1 MLYFIVNRNSGTG
14 KGEAAWKK
22 ARKCLKDSLI
32 EYKAYETKYVGHATK
47 ITAKLCELPQEKVS
61 IVVVGGD
68 GTINEVLNGITD
80 FKKVQLGVIPAGSG
94 NDFAKGI
101 QVNKDVVANITQ
113 IALHEKT
120 GNITRMDLGMVIY
133 EGCERPRVFGISSGL
148 GLDAIVC
155 KKAYKSKL
163 KTALNKIHMGKLTYV
178 LTTIYSLFSMDT
190 ADLNMELER
199 KVSES
204 EHSYKVEQRLK
215 NVIFLAAMNLPAEG
229 GGVPMA
235 PKTTSD
241 NGCLALSSA
250 SGIPKWRTFFCLPL
264 LMAAKQKW
272 VKGFNIH
279 YADKATITLS
289 KPMTLHVDGEYCGEV
304 RTVTYQCL
312 SGFLNILN

>member
-1 MLYFIVNRNSGTG
+1 MLYFIVNRTSGTG
-14 KGEAAWKK
+14 KSEAVWQK
-22 ARKCLKDSLI
+22 AKKCLKDSVI

-47 ITAKLCELPQEKVS
+47 IASKLCELPRKTVS

-101 QVNKDVVANITQ
+101 HIKKDVIANVTQ

-120 GNITRMDLGMVIY
+120 GNVTRMDLGMVIY
-133 EGCERPRVFGISSGL
+133 EGCERPRVFGISSGI

-155 KKAYKSKL
+155 KKAYQSKL
-163 KTALNKIHMGKLTYV
+163 KKFLNKLHLGKLTYV

-190 ADLNMELER
+190 ADLQMVLER
-199 KVSES
+199 KV
-204 EHSYKVEQRLK
+204 EHSDNSFRVERRMK
-215 NVIFLAAMNLPAEG
+215 KVIFLAAMNLPEEG

-235 PKTTSD
+235 PKTTAA

-250 SGIPKWRTFFCLPL
+250 SGIPKWRTFFCLPFL
-264 LMAAKQKW
+264 VMGKQKW
-272 VKGFNIH
+272 VKGFDIH
-279 YADKATITLS
+279 YTDKTTIVLS

-304 RTVTYQCL
+304 REVTYQCL
-312 SGFLNILN
+312 PGFLNILN